1 MNFEEILKSENTT
14 IVDVRTSEE
23 FRGGNVN
30 GSINI
35 PVNEIPN
42 RLEEFK
48 QMKKPIVLCCASGG
62 RSGQAHM
69 YLAQQGIQET
79 YNAGSWLDV
88 NHYKNA

>member
-1 MNFEEILKSENTT
+1 MNFEEILKSKNTT

-69 YLAQQGIQET
+69 YLAQQGIQDT

>member
-14 IVDVRTSEE
+14 IVDVRTHEE